1 MPVVF
6 DPFSF
11 FTFAFL
17 LSQDLSGS
25 KVTSNQVHILLSLC
39 LFKRKK
45 RAALTKRSLWIGLVQ
60 VTFIS
65 LSKAASQGRPLQPV

>member
-45 RAALTKRSLWIGLVQ
+45 ELPSLN
-60 VTFIS
+60 
-65 LSKAASQGRPLQPV
+65 AASGSAWFKSRSYP

>member
-17 LSQDLSGS
+17 LSQDLNGS
-25 KVTSNQVHILLSLC
+25 KITSNQVYILLSLC
-39 LFKRKK
+39 LFKKK
-45 RAALTKRSLWIGLVQ
+45 KKELHSLNTASGL
-60 VTFIS
+60 
-65 LSKAASQGRPLQPV
+65 A